1 MDERRAAQGAI
12 AMSSSRTDE
21 WLEEQHQQLPV
32 STPVLKGASVQYDDE
47 TRFRTVGDDLRK
59 AMKTHKS

>member
-47 TRFRTVGDDLRK
+47 TCFRTVGDDLRK